1 MEKQKHCESILQH
14 MKTFG
19 SINPKEAENL
29 YGCMRLAARINDLRN
44 RGVAIDTEMVPGKNR
59 YGANTRYAVYR
70 LAKEGPECVN

>member
-29 YGCMRLAARINDLRN
+29 YGCMRQDQGSAEPW
-44 RGVAIDTEMVPGKNR
+44 RGH
-59 YGANTRYAVYR
+59 
-70 LAKEGPECVN
+70 